1 MFKQLQEKHQLS
13 ILLILSIVSVFG
25 ITPFIIIRFI
35 ENNIVAALID
45 LAIVSGILTLV
56 GYAHYTKK
64 PRVISA

>member
-45 LAIVSGILTLV
+45 LAIVSGI
-56 GYAHYTKK
+56 
-64 PRVISA
+64 